1 MAERKRYGVTA
12 VMIVAKVPGAQGGEV
27 YLRRGR
33 VLPDS
38 VTRAEV
44 KRLLD
49 LDLIEEVESY
59 EDIAEQLELQRLEAE
74 AQAEAVFD
82 ERVQAAAQKIVSE
95 EIAPEFERRVEA
107 KAEELIAART
117 ETTPAATTPAATTPA
132 VTTPRATTSTA
143 SKTSTT
149 KTAPK

>member
-74 AQAEAVFD
+74 AQAEAAFD
-82 ERVQAAAQKIVSE
+82 ERVQAAAQKIVAE
-95 EIAPEFERRVEA
+95 EIAPEFEKRVEA

-117 ETTPAATTPAATTPA
+117 ETPPAVTTPA
-132 VTTPRATTSTA
+132 VTTPPATTSTA

-149 KTAPK
+149 KTAAK